1 MIMRID
7 PESPGLGA
15 LELFRPQPHV
25 FYSLDATAL
34 LAGVTRRS
42 ILMYCRSGLLTPFL
56 QPPYG
61 VPVFQQEAIR
71 TVRRIER
78 VRAAHGFDHAWLAAM
93 LEAVEE
99 LELLRAEL
107 RAPHCA

>member
-25 FYSLDATAL
+25 FYNLDATAM

-42 ILMYCRSGLLTPFL
+42 ILMYCRSGLLTPSI

-61 VPVFQQEAIR
+61 VMMFTQEAIHA
-71 TVRRIER
+71 VRRVER
-78 VRAAHGFDHAWLAAM
+78 VRLSHGFDHAWLAAM
-93 LEAVEE
+93 LEVVDE
-99 LELLRAEL
+99 LECLRAEL
-107 RAPHCA
+107 RALRSS